1 MRLSTGFIPGHQPIR
16 DGQDRHQPML
26 AGCTDARDAAER
38 TRTLSPKRLSVQR
51 DSFASGS
58 GNLPLRAID
67 DAMSWRARSAPLP
80 PPPRGCQRTTR
91 PGCSAVGR
99 FFPSPL
105 PQLPPES
112 FSDSP
117 FQGLAWALRSFRM
130 RNPILSL
137 VHGDTRAK
145 GMPDTEEPKTAHK
158 KQRPGALFFV
168 GKKRIRRINPDP
180 SAA

>member
-1 MRLSTGFIPGHQPIR
+1 MGINLIINSDEGNELRTFPALLYLRLPTGFIPGHQPIR
-16 DGQDRHQPML
+16 DGQNRLQPML
-26 AGCTDARDAAER
+26 VGCTDARDAAER

-105 PQLPPES
+105 PCFPSES

-117 FQGLAWALRSFRM
+117 LQRLVWALRSFRM
-130 RNPILSL
+130 RESAPFSCVWRYPSNRDVLYE
-137 VHGDTRAK
+137 RAE
-145 GMPDTEEPKTAHK
+145 G
-158 KQRPGALFFV
+158 RP
-168 GKKRIRRINPDP
+168 
-180 SAA
+180 